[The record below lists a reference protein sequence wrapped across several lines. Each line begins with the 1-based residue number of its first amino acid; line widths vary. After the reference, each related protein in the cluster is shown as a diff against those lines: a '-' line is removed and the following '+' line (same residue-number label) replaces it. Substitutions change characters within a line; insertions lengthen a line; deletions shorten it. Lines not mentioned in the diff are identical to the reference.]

1 MLQKEP
7 VTVSDPDPDNRTQQA
22 TAARRTRRRG
32 FAERIP
38 KSYWIALAVIFTAA
52 LWVASGQFSA
62 TAPGPDSEI
71 DQSGGPAAGARP
83 EPLTQARVAHLV
95 ASPVVSRVI
104 VQGETQPNRAVEMKV
119 QVRGSI
125 TNIAKENGSFVSSGE
140 ALFTIADEG
149 RRDQLAKA
157 RAAYA
162 LREAEFQAAQ
172 SLSETGF
179 NTSIRL
185 AETRSDLASAQA
197 DLVAR
202 QLDVDNLI
210 VRAPFDGILDE
221 REVEAGDFVEVG
233 RSVGRVVELDPIKI
247 IGYVSESNIND
258 VQVGMTAQIELV
270 DGRRFPAWLAFK
282 SSTADPETR
291 TFKVELKAPNP
302 DRSVIGGLTATIG
315 LPTGEK
321 MGHLVS
327 PSVLTLSDSG
337 RIGVKIVE
345 ADSRVRFV
353 PVTILDEGPDGAWI
367 GGLPR
372 EVDLI
377 TVGQDFV
384 AENELVEP
392 VFIDFAG

>member
-1 MLQKEP
+1 
-7 VTVSDPDPDNRTQQA
+7 
-22 TAARRTRRRG
+22 
-32 FAERIP
+32 
-38 KSYWIALAVIFTAA
+38 
-52 LWVASGQFSA
+52 
-62 TAPGPDSEI
+62 
-71 DQSGGPAAGARP
+71 
-83 EPLTQARVAHLV
+83 
-95 ASPVVSRVI
+95 
-104 VQGETQPNRAVEMKV
+104 MKV

-125 TNIAKENGSFVSSGE
+125 TEIAKENGSFVSSGE

-149 RRDQLAKA
+149 RREQLAKA
-157 RAAYA
+157 KAAYA

-179 NTSIRL
+179 NTRIRL

-210 VRAPFDGILDE
+210 VRAPFDGVLDE

-247 IGYVSESNIND
+247 IGNVSESNIND

-270 DGRRFPAWLAFK
+270 DGRRFPARLAFK

-302 DRSVIGGLTATIG
+302 GSAVIGGLTATIG
-315 LPTGEK
+315 LPTGQK

-353 PVTILDEGPDGAWI
+353 PVTILDEGPEGTWI